1 MPAASYRYHPVSDLE
16 PVAAEASSYRDA
28 ALECMKIPRSVD
40 VFMSR
45 ARDPRLAWTA
55 VSSTIGL
62 TSTNGLAEREIAR
75 QLGVTEQALRR
86 SVANS

>member
-1 MPAASYRYHPVSDLE
+1 
-16 PVAAEASSYRDA
+16 
-28 ALECMKIPRSVD
+28 MKILRSVD

-45 ARDPRLAWTA
+45 ATDPRLAWTA
-55 VSSTIGL
+55 VSCTLEL

-86 SVANS
+86 AVSKFMNLDPGGLRALGLIRSNGGPPSTKTAGVG